1 MNSFNLY
8 NIRNIC
14 IRINIV
20 KVPIQGYITLEELK
34 DIPKDRLPKHVGL
47 ILDGNRRWAK
57 KNLLNLNIGHLIG
70 YKNLKKRL
78 FDFFEAGIHYLSI
91 YALSLE
97 NVRKRKDQEII
108 YIFKII
114 LDAVD
119 SVIKE
124 AVVKENKVKFNV
136 IGRINLLPSEVREKI
151 QELIDFTKDHEENFI
166 NLCIMYDGREEI
178 VDAFKKMINEN
189 VNSDEVDCS
198 LIKKYLYTHDF
209 PEVDYVIRT
218 GMEDGARISGFLLWD
233 CSYAEFKF
241 RKDLWPDYNREMI
254 IEDLIDF
261 SERNR
266 RKGK

>member
-1 MNSFNLY
+1 M
-8 NIRNIC
+8 
-14 IRINIV
+14 
-20 KVPIQGYITLEELK
+20 LEELK
-34 DIPKDRLPKHVGL
+34 DIPKDRLPKHIGL

-57 KNLLNLNIGHLIG
+57 RNLLNLNVGHLIG
-70 YKNLKKRL
+70 YENLKKRL

-97 NVRKRKDQEII
+97 NVRKRQQQEII

-119 SVIKE
+119 SVVKE
-124 AVVKENKVKFNV
+124 ATVEEEKVKFNV
-136 IGRINLLPSEVREKI
+136 IGRTYLLPIEVQEKI
-151 QELIDFTKDHEENFI
+151 QELVDYTKEYNQNFI
-166 NLCIMYDGREEI
+166 NLCIMYDGQEEI
-178 VDAFKKMINEN
+178 VDAVKKMIQNDVKSE
-189 VNSDEVDCS
+189 DVDRY

-254 IEDLIDF
+254 IEDLREF
-261 SERNR
+261 SVRNR

>member
-1 MNSFNLY
+1 M
-8 NIRNIC
+8 
-14 IRINIV
+14 
-20 KVPIQGYITLEELK
+20 EELK
-34 DIPKDRLPKHVGL
+34 DIPKDRLPRHIGL

-57 KNLLNLNIGHLIG
+57 RNLLNLNVGHLIG
-70 YKNLKKRL
+70 YENLKKRL

-97 NVRKRKDQEII
+97 NIRKRQQKEIV

-124 AVVKENKVKFNV
+124 ATVKEEKVRFNV
-136 IGRINLLPSEVREKI
+136 IGRTNLLPTEVQEKI
-151 QELIDFTKDHEENFI
+151 QELIDFTQEHNQNFI
-166 NLCIMYDGREEI
+166 NLCIMYDGQEEI
-178 VDAFKKMINEN
+178 VDAVKKMIQDDVKSEQ
-189 VNSDEVDCS
+189 VDCS

-241 RKDLWPDYNREMI
+241 RKDLWPDYSREMI
-254 IEDLIDF
+254 IEDLREYSI
-261 SERNR
+261 RNR

>member
-1 MNSFNLY
+1 M
-8 NIRNIC
+8 
-14 IRINIV
+14 
-20 KVPIQGYITLEELK
+20 EELK
-34 DIPKDRLPKHVGL
+34 DIPKDRLPKHIGL

-57 KNLLNLNIGHLIG
+57 RNLLNLNVGHLIG
-70 YKNLKKRL
+70 YENLKKRL

-97 NVRKRKDQEII
+97 NVRKRQQQEIV

-119 SVIKE
+119 SVVKE
-124 AVVKENKVKFNV
+124 ATVKEEKVKFNV
-136 IGRINLLPSEVREKI
+136 IGRTYLLPIEVQEKI
-151 QELIDFTKDHEENFI
+151 QELVDYTKEHNQNFI
-166 NLCIMYDGREEI
+166 NLCIMYDGQEEI
-178 VDAFKKMINEN
+178 VDAVKKMIQNDVKSE
-189 VNSDEVDCS
+189 DVDRY
-198 LIKKYLYTHDF
+198 LIKKYLYTHNF

-254 IEDLIDF
+254 IEDLREF
-261 SERNR
+261 SVRNR

>member
-1 MNSFNLY
+1 M
-8 NIRNIC
+8 
-14 IRINIV
+14 
-20 KVPIQGYITLEELK
+20 EELK
-34 DIPKDRLPKHVGL
+34 DIPKDRLPRHIGL

-57 KNLLNLNIGHLIG
+57 KNLLNMNVGHLIG
-70 YKNLKKRL
+70 YENLKKRL

-97 NVRKRKDQEII
+97 NVRKRQQQEIV

-119 SVIKE
+119 SVVKE
-124 AVVKENKVKFNV
+124 ATVKQEKVKFNV
-136 IGRINLLPSEVREKI
+136 IGRTYLLPIEVQEKI
-151 QELIDFTKDHEENFI
+151 QELVDYTKEHNQNFI
-166 NLCIMYDGREEI
+166 NLCIMYDGQEEI
-178 VDAFKKMINEN
+178 VDAVKKMIQNN
-189 VNSDEVDCS
+189 VKSEEVDRYV
-198 LIKKYLYTHDF
+198 IKKYLYTHDF

-241 RKDLWPDYNREMI
+241 RKDLWPDYSREMI
-254 IEDLIDF
+254 IEDLREF
-261 SERNR
+261 SIRNR